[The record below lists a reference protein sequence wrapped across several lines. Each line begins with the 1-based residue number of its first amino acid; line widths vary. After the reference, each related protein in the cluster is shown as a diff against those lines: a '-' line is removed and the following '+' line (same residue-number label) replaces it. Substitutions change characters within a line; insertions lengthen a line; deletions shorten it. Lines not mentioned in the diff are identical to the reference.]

1 MSGGGAFLGG
11 DVVLMVGLI
20 AAAMAGEAVSVDAG
34 ASVVGEGITVP
45 EPPPAP
51 PATQGDLLEEA
62 VALRRIGAFAD
73 AASMLATAA
82 ATPGD
87 VPDEVAYHR
96 GVLLEVTEQ
105 WSEAVDAY
113 RNVTASWPDS
123 TSAADAWFR
132 MAYCLEEMG
141 DHRESMKTV
150 RKLQRRG
157 TWSGDDE
164 RSMELQRGIAETRA
178 GKTRRGIRRILK
190 ALNSGTDG
198 RSWIRAKARLALVR
212 VQTEAAAAI
221 VFKGDA
227 KAARQLTKRSKLI
240 ASAEKQAI
248 AMFHLGEPEFALEGL
263 LLLGDAYVALYDAMV
278 EYPPPRSI
286 PPDQRDAYRQT
297 VVEKSAILRSKAF
310 ARYDEGVRVAARTQ
324 WVGSVTDRLTQ
335 ARDRVRPET
344 PE

>member
-1 MSGGGAFLGG
+1 MI
-11 DVVLMVGLI
+11 VGLI
-20 AAAMAGEAVSVDAG
+20 AGALAGEVDEAGRGDSAVMETEAL
-34 ASVVGEGITVP
+34 AEP
-45 EPPPAP
+45 EPAP
-51 PATQGDLLEEA
+51 PPTQVELLEEA

-73 AASMLATAA
+73 AAVMLDSAEA
-82 ATPGD
+82 ATGE

-105 WSEAVDAY
+105 WGEAVAAY
-113 RNVTASWPDS
+113 RAVTATWPDS
-123 TSAADAWFR
+123 PSAADSWFR

-141 DHRESMKTV
+141 EHRASMKTV

-157 TWSGDDE
+157 TWSADDE
-164 RSMELQRGIAETRA
+164 RSMALQRGIAETRA
-178 GKTRRGIRRILK
+178 GKTKRGIRRILK
-190 ALNSGTDG
+190 GLNSGDDG

-227 KAARQLTKRSKLI
+227 KAARQLAKRSQLI

-278 EYPPPRSI
+278 EYPPPRSV
-286 PPDQRDAYRQT
+286 PPDQHEAYRET
-297 VVEKSAILRSKAF
+297 VEAKSAILRSKAF

-324 WVGSVTDRLTQ
+324 WVGSVTERLTQ
-335 ARDRVRPET
+335 ARERVRPDSSE
-344 PE
+344 